1 MREEVINCWK
11 QAQEDFITA
20 KVNIETGRY
29 YASVFFS
36 QQCAEKAL
44 KACYIATLKKLPQTH
59 NLVDMSKDLEADE
72 KILSSARELNPE
84 YLVTRYVDAA
94 NGIPAEM
101 YDEKSATMH
110 LKCAEVI
117 LQWIQGLLK
126 LEKKS

>member
-1 MREEVINCWK
+1 MREEVINCLK
-11 QAQEDFITA
+11 QSQEDFITA
-20 KVNIETGRY
+20 QVNIDTKRY

-44 KACYIATLKKLPQTH
+44 KAGYIEKLKKLPQTH
-59 NLVDMSKDLEADE
+59 NLIEMSRDLGASEEIVSA
-72 KILSSARELNPE
+72 ARELNPE

-110 LKCAEVI
+110 LQCAEVI
-117 LQWIQGLLK
+117 VRWIQALLK
-126 LEKKS
+126 

>member
-1 MREEVINCWK
+1 MRAEVLNCLR

-20 KVNIETGRY
+20 KVNIDTERY

-44 KACYIATLKKLPQTH
+44 KAGYIEKLKKLPQTH
-59 NLVDMSKDLEADE
+59 NLIEMSRDLGASEE
-72 KILSSARELNPE
+72 ILSSARELNPE

-110 LKCAEVI
+110 LQCAEVI
-117 LQWIQGLLK
+117 LRWIQKLLK
-126 LEKKS
+126 